1 MHYFFHNHLSTHISV
16 EPSDLEL
23 TGPTLVEANGEAGRY
38 ECRTSGADP
47 PARLAW
53 TLFDRTGQ
61 DLTHLLQ
68 VSMYDLITETTKG
81 GKGWGWTKFLI
92 NEPFLKNLS
101 TA

>member
-1 MHYFFHNHLSTHISV
+1 MHHFFHNLLSTHISV

-23 TGPTLVEANGEAGRY
+23 TGPTLVEANGQAGRY

-61 DLTHLLQ
+61 DLTYLLQ
-68 VSMYDLITETTKG
+68 VSLCMTSSQKQQEVGRG
-81 GKGWGWTKFLI
+81 GGEKI
-92 NEPFLKNLS
+92 PYE
-101 TA
+101 